1 MTPTRNV
8 PKSRRPASGNKKKTR
23 QELNQEGRERKR
35 EKKHRG
41 NKSGSRTNVENAGK
55 SGKGRSAERD
65 PRLGSKVPVPLIADA
80 PKKAQPGIQPEPAK
94 PERLSPQEELER
106 LENDPRL
113 DALLERLENNETL
126 SHEEQQYV
134 DDMLD
139 RIDAL
144 MEELG
149 IELEDEDEEEQ
160 GEDIMQLLRRGNPKD
175 VF

>member
-1 MTPTRNV
+1 MTPTHKV
-8 PKSRRPASGNKKKTR
+8 PKSRGPASGKKKKTR
-23 QELNQEGRERKR
+23 QELNLEGRDRKR
-35 EKKHRG
+35 LKKHRG
-41 NKSGSRTNVENAGK
+41 NKAGSRNNADDAADNAG
-55 SGKGRSAERD
+55 GRRAARD

-80 PKKAQPGIQPEPAK
+80 PRTVQPKAPVEKARRLTPE
-94 PERLSPQEELER
+94 EELAR

-113 DALLERLENNETL
+113 DALLERLENEETL
-126 SHEEQQYV
+126 NQEEQKYV

-149 IELEDEDEEEQ
+149 IELDDDEEDEEKE
-160 GEDIMQLLRRGNPKD
+160 EDIMQLLRRGNPKD